1 MTDESE
7 NKTTETPIRFTYR
20 ETIELSKL
28 YDEAEIALRKRGVTH
43 IQYIWYDM
51 AKELEKTKLCTLTEE
66 LNKYGR
72 TRWRLIKLGKDAIE
86 PIDPSETIYRDA
98 DYHKKI
104 VQARRFLI
112 NNYKTLRV

>member
-1 MTDESE
+1 MTDNNNVEL
-7 NKTTETPIRFTYR
+7 KTPIRFTYS
-20 ETIELSKL
+20 ESIELAKL

-43 IQYIWYDM
+43 IQYVWYDM
-51 AKELEKTKLCTLTEE
+51 AKELEKQGLCTLTEE

-72 TRWRLIKLGKDAIE
+72 TKWQLIKLDKVTIE
-86 PIDPSETIYRDA
+86 PIDPSDTLYRDV

-112 NNYKTLRV
+112 DNYKAQK